1 MTDKKPAGNG
11 MYKQFTTSA
20 EQETAGVTIDYGEFR
35 VRLARA
41 GGANRKFAKVLEA
54 KTKPFRRAIQTETMD
69 ETRGTEILHEVYAE
83 TIVLSWETKV
93 DDVFKVGIE
102 PHPDVEDR
110 KLLPVNVKN
119 IVATFKLLP
128 DLFDD
133 FKEQAN
139 RVALYREEILE
150 DDSGN

>member
-1 MTDKKPAGNG
+1 MTTNG
-11 MYKQFTTSA
+11 MYGQFTTSQEA
-20 EQETAGVTIDYGEFR
+20 ETSGVTIDYGEFR
-35 VRLARA
+35 VKLARA
-41 GGANRKFAKVLEA
+41 GGANKKFGRVLEA

-69 ETRGTEILHEVYAE
+69 DARGREILYEVYAE

-93 DDVFKVGIE
+93 DGKFQSGIE
-102 PHPDVEDR
+102 PPPGSDDT
-110 KLLPVNVKN
+110 KLLPTNPKN

-139 RVALYREEILE
+139 RVALYREQILE
-150 DDSGN
+150 EDAKN